1 MKPLLIF
8 AALLT
13 AISLS
18 GCAGSMTP
26 GSATEAARCEIWGK
40 SLPTRS
46 RADTGQT
53 RDEIQ
58 RGYAAFDLACPG
70 FGYLVPG

>member
-1 MKPLLIF
+1 MKQLPIC
-8 AALLT
+8 AALLIAAWLT
-13 AISLS
+13 
-18 GCAGSMTP
+18 GCASSTTP

-53 RDEIQ
+53 QAEIQ

-70 FGYLVPG
+70 FGWMVPV

>member
-1 MKPLLIF
+1 MKPLLIC

-13 AISLS
+13 AAWLT
-18 GCAGSMTP
+18 GCASSMTP
-26 GSATEAARCEIWGK
+26 GSATEAAHCEIWGK

-53 RDEIQ
+53 KAEIQ

>member
-1 MKPLLIF
+1 MKLLMIF

-13 AISLS
+13 AASIS
-18 GCAGSMTP
+18 GCERWTGAAT
-26 GSATEAARCEIWGK
+26 ATEAARCEIWGK

-46 RADTGQT
+46 RSDTEQT

-58 RGYAAFDLACPG
+58 RGYAAFSLACPE
-70 FGYLVPG
+70 FGHLVPG